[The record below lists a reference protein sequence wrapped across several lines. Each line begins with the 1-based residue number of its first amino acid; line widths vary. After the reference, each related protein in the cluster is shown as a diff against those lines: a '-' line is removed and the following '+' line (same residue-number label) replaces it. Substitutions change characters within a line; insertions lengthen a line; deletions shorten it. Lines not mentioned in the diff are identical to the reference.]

1 VSIVSRHLAAA
12 RRRIRVCYALVAIEN
27 ILGILWPVAIGLA
40 IDGLLRDSW
49 VGSSVFVALSLAH
62 TGLSFARQR
71 YESRTFNRLYAD
83 LAADLVEQQREA
95 DVAAASVAGRTALT
109 GEYVEFL
116 QSDIPLAIT
125 SAFTVVGSLAMLFVY
140 DVVVGV
146 AAALVALP
154 VMLVNRRLMRR
165 SQGLFEEL
173 NDLAEAEVDVIRR
186 GRRTES
192 RRFFG
197 IVSGRWIHLSD
208 AEAASWSIVEIIA
221 VGLWMVALVRATSG
235 TVEVGAIIAT
245 IAYVW
250 SYTAGFEEVPGVLQR
265 LTRLPD
271 ITRRLDDAT
280 DPGID
285 SSDAP

>member
-1 VSIVSRHLAAA
+1 MSIVSHHLAAA

-49 VGSSVFVALSLAH
+49 VGSSVFVALSLTH

-197 IVSGRWIHLSD
+197 IVSRRWIHLSD